1 MCICGKKKICP
12 IFLRRITTAV
22 KQIDDSGSKFVMD
35 ELWTSV
41 IEDLRSECSDSFD
54 IVMKVRAEL
63 EGDTLFM
70 SKEQCSVE
78 SYKYLMA
85 TTICSLWMQLT
96 LPDHEDFEDIKDLF
110 FESLEKYV
118 DTFSLDSSDLL
129 RQYPVISNS
138 KRMKKMIHKI
148 YILRKVPDENCNYF
162 SVQ

>member
-1 MCICGKKKICP
+1 MGGQPTKFSRFYKKLLAKRKAKKIGVFGGDNDEAT
-12 IFLRRITTAV
+12 FLRRITTAV

-118 DTFSLDSSDLL
+118 DTFSLDS
-129 RQYPVISNS
+129 RCN
-138 KRMKKMIHKI
+138 KI
-148 YILRKVPDENCNYF
+148 WACWQICRRH
-162 SVQ
+162 